1 MLDGATANYL
11 HIFFKKDRKRSE
23 TRGEGRG

>member
-11 HIFFKKDRKRSE
+11 HIFSKKTEKRSE